1 MKARCLRIAMLV
13 GAFGSM
19 PLGGA
24 WGGPLVRGHVH
35 KAPHGG
41 VIAHVGDDHVELV
54 VSDGLITVW
63 LTDRAEKVIPPGGE
77 EVRVAFKV
85 KEKPAVTITLHP
97 KGDRREAKA
106 QVEAGDVIAGR
117 VEVRRDKKV
126 LTTSFQWSPLDAR
139 QRLNDQVE

>member
-1 MKARCLRIAMLV
+1 MKARSLRIAVLAGV
-13 GAFGSM
+13 LGAM
-19 PLGGA
+19 PLGA
-24 WGGPLVRGHVH
+24 ARGGPLVRGHVH

-63 LTDRAEKVIPPGGE
+63 LTDRAEKVISPGGE
-77 EVRVAFKV
+77 EVRVTYKV
-85 KEKPAVTITLHP
+85 KGKPVATVALQPT
-97 KGDRREAKA
+97 GDRREAKA

-117 VEVRRDKKV
+117 VEVRRDKKT